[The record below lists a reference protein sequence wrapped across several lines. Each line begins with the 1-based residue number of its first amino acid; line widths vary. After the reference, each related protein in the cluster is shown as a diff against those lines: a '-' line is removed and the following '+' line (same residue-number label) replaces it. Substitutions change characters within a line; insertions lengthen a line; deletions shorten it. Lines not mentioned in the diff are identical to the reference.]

1 MKTKKAKKQNVRYI
15 EEVIKRETGQE
26 VSSLF
31 RYVFTSFG
39 SYCRYVENKFRAL
52 NERDQKRIQRIVLRA
67 KERREKKRR

>member
-15 EEVIKRETGQE
+15 EEVIRRETGQE

-39 SYCRYVENKFRAL
+39 SYCRYVEKKFRAL

-67 KERREKKRR
+67 KKRREKKRR